1 MSISFHLYLERDF
14 PQILRSSDYTAGYFS
29 RIIYYKSTGGNMTH
43 TSILVETRGRVGLIT
58 LNRPQA
64 LNALNRQLMTELMNA
79 LEAFD
84 RDDAVGAMVITG
96 NEKAFAA
103 GADIKEMAD
112 KSAREM
118 LEADHV
124 AVFGRMRAVE
134 KPVIAAVSGWAL
146 GGGCE
151 IAMSCDMIVASESAK
166 FGQPEI
172 TIGVIP
178 GAGGTQRLT
187 RAVGKALAME
197 MILNNRTL
205 SAQEALQYGLVN
217 RVVPVSDYLD
227 EALKLAD
234 EIASRAPLAVRAAK
248 KMINA
253 SYESSLTD
261 GLAEERQAFYQLF
274 DTEDQKEGM
283 QAFVE
288 KRQPNWSGK

>member
-1 MSISFHLYLERDF
+1 
-14 PQILRSSDYTAGYFS
+14 
-29 RIIYYKSTGGNMTH
+29 MTYE
-43 TSILVETRGRVGLIT
+43 TILVERRGRVGLVT

-64 LNALNRQLMTELMNA
+64 LNALNHQLMSEVMDA

-103 GADIKEMAD
+103 GADIKEMAG

-118 LEADHV
+118 QEADHV
-124 AVFGRMRAVE
+124 AVFGRIRAVG

-178 GAGGTQRLT
+178 GAGGTQRLP

-217 RVVPVSDYLD
+217 RVVPVTDYLD
-227 EALKLAD
+227 EALKLAE

-261 GLAEERQAFYQLF
+261 GLAQERHAFYRLF

-283 QAFVE
+283 KAFVE
-288 KRQPNWSGK
+288 KRQPNWTGK